1 MHDYIKT
8 IIMSIKVWVESLFAD
23 SKFWVESLFVSS
35 TADWNQ
41 EDSSQ
46 TNYIKNKPE
55 IATDEDALDFLID
68 TGILTPVGTNDGII
82 YTTNDGVIYTLS

>member
-8 IIMSIKVWVESLFAD
+8 IIMSIKVWVESLF
-23 SKFWVESLFVSS
+23 VNS

-55 IATDEDALDFLID
+55 IATDKDALDFLTD
-68 TGILTPVGTNDGII
+68 TGILIPVGTNDGII

>member
-8 IIMSIKVWVESLFAD
+8 IIMSIKV
-23 SKFWVESLFVSS
+23 WVESLFVSS